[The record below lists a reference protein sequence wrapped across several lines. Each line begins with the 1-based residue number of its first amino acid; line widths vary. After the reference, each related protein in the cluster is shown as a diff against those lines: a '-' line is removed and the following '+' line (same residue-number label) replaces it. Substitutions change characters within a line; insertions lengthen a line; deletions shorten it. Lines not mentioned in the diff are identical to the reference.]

1 MLPILYQSVFLGS
14 SVIFTYIWTHNP
26 VLSPYNLQL
35 CAGMIIL
42 YFSMRF
48 MVRSSQLFTL
58 ESTLIL
64 VMITLMLVYSTGS
77 LNSPL
82 FFLLD
87 FLLFALVLLFQ
98 PTLAAVLTT
107 IIVFLF
113 LGDQLLKDQVDFL
126 SGAAL
131 TNLLSLTLI
140 TPLALM
146 FGRKFLQ
153 MQQAAGKIQV
163 LEKDVSQEQT
173 DTLMWVSTQA
183 RPDLIKILDSLGQ
196 IIASNQL
203 PHHLQSKLK
212 VTYDDLI
219 ALGKSAN
226 ELETEVKKRSES
238 L

>member
-1 MLPILYQSVFLGS
+1 MLPILSQSVFLGL
-14 SVIFTYIWTHNP
+14 SVVFTYIWTHNP

-35 CAGMIIL
+35 CGGLIIL
-42 YFSMRF
+42 YFGMRF
-48 MVRSSQLFTL
+48 LIRSSQLFTL

-64 VMITLMLVYSTGS
+64 IMITLMLVYSTGG
-77 LNSPL
+77 LISPL

-113 LGDQLLKDQVDFL
+113 LGDQLLSDKIDFIT
-126 SGAAL
+126 GAAL

-146 FGRKFLQ
+146 FGRKFIQ

-163 LEKDVSQEQT
+163 LENSVSQEQS
-173 DTLMWVSTQA
+173 DTLLWVTTQA
-183 RPDLIKILDSLGQ
+183 RPDLIKVLDNLGQ
-196 IIASNQL
+196 VIASNQL